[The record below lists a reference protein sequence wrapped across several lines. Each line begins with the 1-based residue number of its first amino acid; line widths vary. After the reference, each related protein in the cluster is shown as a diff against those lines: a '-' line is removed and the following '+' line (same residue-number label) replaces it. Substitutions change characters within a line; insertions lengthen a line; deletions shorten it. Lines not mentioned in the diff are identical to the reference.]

1 MINKPSMKSVLVT
14 LLLGL
19 LVVVDAANNTEGKP
33 TQNDHRTNR
42 IVYFYVKFRFSS
54 VVDDRKTLYVFVL
67 KNVY

>member
-1 MINKPSMKSVLVT
+1 MKSVLVT

-19 LVVVDAANNTEGKP
+19 LVVVDAANNTEDKH
-33 TQNDHRTNR
+33 TYNDPRTNR
-42 IVYFYVKFRFSS
+42 IVYFDVKFRFSS